1 MRCQRKTSKPRIKHH
16 LKIKYQVAKGGKK
29 PFNIF
34 HMHKRHGLLHA
45 CMGEYARHNIW
56 S

>member
-16 LKIKYQVAKGGKK
+16 PKIKYQVAKGGKK

-34 HMHKRHGLLHA
+34 YKHKRHRLLHV
-45 CMGEYARHNIW
+45 CMGAYARHNR
-56 S
+56 